1 MAGPWLYPISAGADR
16 SFALS
21 DGQSIPVT
29 VDSYRTLLENGR
41 IVEDLYWYISQNWNN
56 IQIGDEVFI
65 YTGDDDLGIIGYA
78 TVGAVEQRA
87 DGWCILPQFDLGQ
100 SRALLE
106 NPVPARVVR
115 DWVPFPRKSVINLAA
130 FQEPL
135 RAHLPWTG
143 WDVVTDSVLAEEI
156 LQPSG
161 LVEGA
166 VRSITVNAYERN
178 PQARRQ
184 CIDAHG
190 TTCCI
195 CGFSFGAVYGEVA
208 DGYIHVHH
216 LRPLSQVNGEYVVD
230 PVKDLRPVCPN
241 CHAVLHLGGECRS
254 IEEVNHVVE
263 ENRA

>member
-1 MAGPWLYPISAGADR
+1 MAGTWLYLISAGSDR
-16 SFALS
+16 SFNLA
-21 DGQSIPVT
+21 DGESIRVT

-56 IQIGDEVFI
+56 IQRGDEVFI
-65 YTGDDDLGIIGYA
+65 YTGDEDRGIIGYA
-78 TVGAVEQRA
+78 TVREVEQRP
-87 DGWCILPQFDLGQ
+87 DGWCIIPQFNLER
-100 SRALLE
+100 SLALLDH
-106 NPVPARVVR
+106 PIPAAIVR
-115 DWVPFPRKSVINLAA
+115 DWIPVLRKNPINLAP
-130 FQEPL
+130 FEESLQ
-135 RAHLPWTG
+135 AHLPWTSRNA
-143 WDVVTDSVLAEEI
+143 VTDSILAEEI
-156 LQPSG
+156 VQPSG

-195 CGFSFGAVYGEVA
+195 CGFSFGDVYGNVA
-208 DGYIHVHH
+208 EGFIHVHH

-254 IEEVNHVVE
+254 IDEVKQMVE
-263 ENRA
+263 NNRV